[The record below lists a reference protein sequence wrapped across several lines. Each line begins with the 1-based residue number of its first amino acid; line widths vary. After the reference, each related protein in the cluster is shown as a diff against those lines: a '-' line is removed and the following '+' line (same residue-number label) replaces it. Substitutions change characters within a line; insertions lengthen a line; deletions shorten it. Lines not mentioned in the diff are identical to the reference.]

1 MRNMNT
7 PLFLG
12 GENPL
17 DADEWI
23 KRLKRNFN
31 LSNCPLELK
40 MDIAVSFL
48 GGDAIFWW
56 QEVERGGNVKTWI
69 EFENEFRMRY
79 LPPEAR
85 DYIELKFIKLE
96 QGSKSVR
103 EYELEFTRLLCFLQ
117 GEHDEQDD
125 IRRFRRGL
133 RPDIRTCLAVLEVHR
148 LAELVQKA
156 ILLEEGIQEE
166 KTTKAETFS
175 FVSKASYTHHAGTSR
190 KKKKCTGYGQHRLG
204 PTKVCYNCG
213 NLGHIA
219 RNCTNDGKG
228 HCATSCPEPEPAIMP
243 PTKRQALNSMDASTS
258 SSSGSKNPI
267 TGKKV

>member
-1 MRNMNT
+1 MNT

-17 DADEWI
+17 DADKWI

-31 LSNCPLELK
+31 SCECPLEFK

-48 GGDAIFWW
+48 GGNAILWW
-56 QEVERGGNVKTWI
+56 EEVERGSNVKTWI

-79 LPPEAR
+79 LPPEAW

-96 QGSKSVR
+96 QGSKTVR
-103 EYELEFTRLLCFLQ
+103 EYESEFFRLLCFLQ
-117 GEHDEQDD
+117 GEDKEQAD
-125 IRRFRRGL
+125 IRRFTRGL
-133 RPDIRTCLAVLEVHR
+133 RPDIRTCLAVREFHR
-148 LAELVQKA
+148 LADLVQKA
-156 ILLEEGIQEE
+156 ILVEECIQEE
-166 KTTKAETFS
+166 KTTRA
-175 FVSKASYTHHAGTSR
+175 ATHHAGTSR

-219 RNCTNDGKG
+219 RNCKSEGKR
-228 HCATSCPEPEPAIMP
+228 HCATSVPEPGQVIMP
-243 PTKRQALNSMDASTS
+243 PTKRQALNAMDAPTS
-258 SSSGSKNPI
+258 SSSGNKNPI
-267 TGKKV
+267 TDKKV